1 MDVEAPFITQ
11 GWIKLVETSIVGLAA
26 SLAIPPS
33 CRQKCSLPIED
44 HNICNSVLH
53 MGKMKTKF
61 VRILPH
67 VEYFFSYFPKDL
79 YH

>member
-33 CRQKCSLPIED
+33 CRQKGGANDWTCCNLGITKQLFRFIGIRKAEHNSSWRRVGLPD
-44 HNICNSVLH
+44 
-53 MGKMKTKF
+53 
-61 VRILPH
+61 
-67 VEYFFSYFPKDL
+67 D
-79 YH
+79 